1 MIFRTADIQ
10 DIPRI
15 MTLTAQGIAVLK
27 KQGSPQWQDGY
38 GVGWQQIEQD
48 IKEGAGYV
56 LEDEEVIAY
65 AALIKG
71 TDPVYTVIK
80 EGAWLKKGPYV
91 SIHRVVVDSQETG
104 KGLAQKLLR
113 HLIDVSQQLGY
124 CDVRIDTYHLN
135 IGMQKA
141 IINAGFVY
149 RGKVQFPIPYGGRWA
164 YQYLLE

>member
-1 MIFRTADIQ
+1 MFFRKADTH
-10 DIPRI
+10 DIPQI
-15 MTLTAQGIAVLK
+15 MVLIAQGVDSLK

-38 GVGWQQIEQD
+38 EPSRQQVEKD
-48 IKEGAGYV
+48 VKKGAGYV
-56 LEDEEVIAY
+56 IEDKKIIAY
-65 AALIKG
+65 AALIEG
-71 TDPVYTVIK
+71 TDPVYTAIK
-80 EGAWLKKGPYV
+80 EGNWLGEGPYV
-91 SIHRVVVDSQETG
+91 SIHRVVVDTQKTG

-124 CDVRIDTYHLN
+124 RDIRIDTYYLN

-141 IINAGFVY
+141 IIKADFVY